1 MGVGGRGIGY
11 PVGCPN
17 RIDRRDPMTKQS
29 APASTETAFD
39 HDSTLVVALELSGKS
54 WEAGAVLPG
63 VARRPRRRLEPRDMA
78 GLLKQLERWKA
89 EAQRAGRT
97 VRRTVLAYEAGRDGF
112 WMARYLQAKGIEVQ
126 VMHPASIPVER
137 RGRRVKT
144 DRIDLDM
151 LLRTLL
157 AWLRGEPRVCSMVRI
172 PSVAEED
179 MRRPERE
186 RERLVSERIA
196 LENRIENLLCLH
208 GVAGFKPRLK
218 KAAARLDE
226 LRCYDGTQ
234 LPSDAMDELKRIM
247 VRHHILS
254 DQLKEIEAA
263 RERMVTAAEPDCAA
277 QQIQMLACL
286 FGLGLATAT
295 GLVREVFCR
304 TFRDRKAIASF
315 VGLTGTPFS
324 SGGTEREQGIS
335 KNGNPRIRR
344 LLLQLAWRWQRM
356 QPDSALSCWFAE
368 RTAGA
373 KGRIRK
379 IMAVAL
385 ARKLLVALWRYV
397 ETGEVPAGARF
408 VAA

>member
-1 MGVGGRGIGY
+1 
-11 PVGCPN
+11 
-17 RIDRRDPMTKQS
+17 MTEQS
-29 APASTETAFD
+29 AAAPSATAFV

-54 WEAGAVLPG
+54 WEIGAVLPG
-63 VARRPRRRLEPRDMA
+63 VARRPRRQLTPRDMT
-78 GLLKQLERWKA
+78 GLLKQIERWKA
-89 EAQRAGRT
+89 EALRAGRT
-97 VRRTVLAYEAGRDGF
+97 VQRTVLCYEAGRDGF
-112 WMARYLQAKGIEVQ
+112 WIGRYLLAHGIEVQ
-126 VMHPASIPVER
+126 IMHPASIPVER

-172 PSVAEED
+172 PSEAEED

-226 LRCYDGTQ
+226 LRSYTGEP
-234 LPSDAMDELKRIM
+234 LPPHKMDELKRMM
-247 VRHHILS
+247 VRHGVLS

-263 RERMVTAAEPDCAA
+263 REQILKAAEPEDRAA
-277 QQIQMLACL
+277 QRIQMLTML
-286 FGLGLATAT
+286 YGLGLGTAT
-295 GLVREVFCR
+295 GLTREVFCR

-315 VGLTGTPFS
+315 VGLTGTPFN
-324 SGGTEREQGIS
+324 SGGSEREQGIS
-335 KNGNPRIRR
+335 KNGNPRVRR
-344 LLLQLAWRWQRM
+344 LLMQLTWRWLRF

-397 ETGEVPAGARF
+397 ETGELPPGVRL
-408 VAA
+408 AAA

>member
-1 MGVGGRGIGY
+1 
-11 PVGCPN
+11 
-17 RIDRRDPMTKQS
+17 MTEQF
-29 APASTETAFD
+29 APASTETAFE

-63 VARRPRRRLEPRDMA
+63 VARRPRRRLTPRDMT
-78 GLLKQLERWKA
+78 GLLTQIERWKA
-89 EAQRAGRT
+89 ESQRAGRT
-97 VRRTVLAYEAGRDGF
+97 VLRVVLAYEAGRDGF
-112 WMARYLQAKGIEVQ
+112 WIARYLQAYGIEVQ
-126 VMHPASIPVER
+126 IMHPASIPVER

-172 PSVAEED
+172 PSVSEED

-208 GVAGFKPRLK
+208 GIVGFKPRLK
-218 KAAARLDE
+218 KAAERLDE
-226 LRCYDGTQ
+226 LRCYAGEP
-234 LPSDAMDELKRIM
+234 LPPRKLEELKRLM
-247 VRHHILS
+247 ARHRVLS

-263 RERMVTAAEPDCAA
+263 REQVAKAVEPDRTVLK
-277 QQIQMLACL
+277 IQMLASL

-295 GLVREVFCR
+295 GMGREIFCR
-304 TFRDRKAIASF
+304 SFRDRKAVASF
-315 VGLTGTPFS
+315 VGFTGTPFS

-335 KNGNPRIRR
+335 KNGNPRMRR
-344 LLLQLAWRWQRM
+344 LLMQLTWRWLRM
-356 QPDSALSCWFAE
+356 QPDSALSLWFIE
-368 RTAGA
+368 RTGGA

-385 ARKLLVALWRYV
+385 ARKLLVALWRFV

-408 VAA
+408 VTV